1 MIDRIII
8 NYYKCIGQSD
18 IKFNRF
24 KDIIVSNN
32 GVGTSPTSPI
42 CPTSLKKAAAT
53 QCFEFAWLLLL

>member
-8 NYYKCIGQSD
+8 NYYKCIGQAD

-32 GVGTSPTSPI
+32 GVG
-42 CPTSLKKAAAT
+42 KKAAAT

>member
-8 NYYKCIGQSD
+8 IYYKCIGQAD

-32 GVGTSPTSPI
+32 GVGPVGPSDLSDQ
-42 CPTSLKKAAAT
+42 SEKSSSHAM
-53 QCFEFAWLLLL
+53 F

>member
-8 NYYKCIGQSD
+8 NYYKCIGQAD

-32 GVGTSPTSPI
+32 GVGPVGPVRFVRSV
-42 CPTSLKKAAAT
+42 
-53 QCFEFAWLLLL
+53 

>member
-8 NYYKCIGQSD
+8 NYYKCIGQAD

-32 GVGTSPTSPI
+32 GVGPVGPVG
-42 CPTSLKKAAAT
+42 PV
-53 QCFEFAWLLLL
+53 

>member
-24 KDIIVSNN
+24 KDIIISNN
-32 GVGTSPTSPI
+32 GVGHYPPAWKNY
-42 CPTSLKKAAAT
+42 PKARAST
-53 QCFEFAWLLLL
+53 H